1 MSYNDLIYREL
12 EASLM
17 IKKQLLEQY
26 SKGNKNSIKQKILDL
41 EEYKS
46 NLQDK
51 NEEVS
56 VFTQL
61 NTESFAFLKEQI
73 DYSSKEIMVKEEL
86 LKEKINN
93 YNSQIESKQLNVQ
106 GKLKELRSKL
116 NLIFGK
122 RSDERFVI
130 QEDFLNFFNLNYS
143 RTNKSNLNVDV
154 DSEVATLP
162 VAEERKIEV
171 NKIFISN
178 NSNCIPGNYVNG
190 KNKYIYSIIDKNE
203 DTVFEAFKEGEG
215 PLVLELIF
223 NFKREEIVNEF
234 SIGQLNSRG
243 SSNIEIENVYY
254 SDINENSFNLKQLVN
269 IDYQNFKVLSS
280 NKKNHLKIKH
290 IPVKAVKAKVTL
302 KIKEYSLIENNSVFF
317 IGLKDVTFKSIKY
330 KDEGEINSFVFN
342 IPENY
347 FEIFYKENS
356 FPKRKLT
363 FDTHLNVST
372 NNGGTFEKLTENESL
387 LTDGREKQLVY
398 KYSVK
403 KNRNSILK
411 INELLDD
418 SYFVD
423 IESESSLINK
433 NISPSKFELPFK
445 GILRN
450 SLKVVQPKVLSRSE
464 SLSKRVKL
472 GKIKNTGIESF
483 TLEYSL
489 KEFEDNELSVFI
501 NRQLCKKVLSEDELN
516 EDSTWLLKND
526 KKTILVYTNKTQP
539 ILEVSLLIKPLLPVL
554 IKKAEGYYIQLKEKF
569 DYDKNNL
576 EILCITSLSSMKE
589 ENIPVGRDKVFLENS
604 YIDMNSIS
612 VEKYFEPQGWL
623 DIQVEGSDIISIDV
637 LNGIFYKTQ
646 ASEIDSEY
654 RINYKHYNVKKLEQ
668 KDYEIWIKDNE
679 VKGIYIYPENISFEQ
694 KEDRLDSLNTERYY
708 LFDGTYSE
716 ARTDNNSNRSFILS
730 NTNIIKGTLSVSENL
745 FEENFKEVEY
755 IDGYTEFL
763 NIEKMQ
769 KDFVPSLEKDELGQV
784 QFSLQEIPYTTGAFS
799 SEVKAYNKAGE
810 AQEINVNGRIAT
822 LTLSEEDLLSKDYY
836 VSYYYKTEE
845 KNYESYSVNYLDG
858 ILYTSKEVENT
869 EGVRVEYKVGRVGL
883 EYFIYNE
890 IKNVN
895 IDYENS
901 IIDVRT
907 EEFFEL
913 NNNVKFL
920 AFKNKDNVSLEG
932 LEDYFSPIIYSLK
945 VGLN

>member
-41 EEYKS
+41 ENYKS
-46 NLQDK
+46 NLENK

-56 VFTQL
+56 AFSQL
-61 NTESFAFLKEQI
+61 NIETFGLLKEQI
-73 DYSSKEIMVKEEL
+73 DYSSKEIIVKEEL

-122 RSDERFVI
+122 RSEERFLI

-143 RTNKSNLNVDV
+143 RTKKSNLSIDV

-162 VAEERKIEV
+162 VAEERKVEV
-171 NKIFISN
+171 GKIFISN
-178 NSNCIPGNYVNG
+178 DSNCIPGNYSNG

-234 SIGQLNSRG
+234 SIAQLNSRG

-269 IDYQNFKVLSS
+269 VDYQSFKILSS
-280 NKKNHLKIKH
+280 NRKNHLKIKH
-290 IPVKAVKAKVTL
+290 VPVKAAKAKVTL
-302 KIKEYSLIENNSVFF
+302 KVKEYSLVENLSVFF
-317 IGLKDVTFKSIKY
+317 VGLKDIAFKSIKY
-330 KDEGEINSFVFN
+330 KDEGEINSFAFN

-347 FEIFYKENS
+347 FEIFYKELS

-363 FDTHLNVST
+363 FDTLLNVSID
-372 NNGGTFEKLTENESL
+372 NGGTFSKLIEGESL
-387 LTDGREKQLVY
+387 LTDGAEKQLVY

-423 IESESSLINK
+423 IESESKLINK
-433 NISPSKFELPFK
+433 NISPSKFEIPFE
-445 GILRN
+445 GVLRN

-464 SLSKRVKL
+464 SLSRRIKL
-472 GKIKNTGIESF
+472 GKIKNTGVESF
-483 TLEYSL
+483 TLESSL
-489 KEFEDNELSVFI
+489 KEYEDNELSVFI
-501 NRQLCKKVLSEDELN
+501 NKQLCKKVTAEEDLN
-516 EDSTWLLKND
+516 EDLTWFLKND
-526 KKTILVYTNKTQP
+526 KKTILVYTNKNQP

-554 IKKAEGYYIQLKEKF
+554 IKKAEGYYIELKEKF
-569 DYDKNNL
+569 DYDKNSL
-576 EILCITSLSSMKE
+576 EISCITSLSSMKE
-589 ENIPVGRDKVFLENS
+589 ENIPVGKDKVFLENS
-604 YIDMNSIS
+604 YIDKNSIQ
-612 VEKYFEPQGWL
+612 VEKYFESAGWL
-623 DIQVEGSDIISIDV
+623 NIQVDGSSIIEIDT

-646 ASEIDSEY
+646 ESEINSEY
-654 RINYKHYNVKKLEQ
+654 RINYKHYNVKKLTKE
-668 KDYEIWIKDNE
+668 DYEIWVKENQ
-679 VKGIYIYPENISFEQ
+679 VKGIYIYPENISFEE

-716 ARTDNNSNRSFILS
+716 ARVDNDSNRSFVLS
-730 NTNIIKGTLSVSENL
+730 NTNIIKGTLSVSDNL

-784 QFSLQEIPYTTGAFS
+784 QFSLQEIPYVDGIFS
-799 SEVKAYNKAGE
+799 SEVKAYNKAGV
-810 AQEINVNGRIAT
+810 AQEVTVNGRIAT
-822 LTLSEEDLLSKDYY
+822 LTLSNEDLISKDYY

-845 KNYESYSVNYLDG
+845 TNYESYSVNYLDG
-858 ILYTSKEVENT
+858 ILYTSKEIENNESVNVT
-869 EGVRVEYKVGRVGL
+869 YKIGRVGL

-890 IKNVN
+890 IENVN
-895 IDYENS
+895 VDYDNS
-901 IIDVRT
+901 TIEIRT

-920 AFKNKDNVSLEG
+920 AFKNKDNLSLEG
-932 LEDYFSPIIYSLK
+932 LENYFSPIIYSLK